1 VELELGGELVVTQ
14 QNLETSSMEALT
26 AHGRPVRLVWK
37 RRHVL
42 SLATSQ
48 EPMGE
53 EGETGE

>member
-1 VELELGGELVVTQ
+1 
-14 QNLETSSMEALT
+14 MEALT
-26 AHGRPVRLVWK
+26 AHGRPVRLIWK

-48 EPMGE
+48 EPTGE